1 MKNKCKRLIYINE
14 YVSINGIEQFLFHLG
29 TSYDN
34 PVMLYLHGG
43 PGSAE
48 SLLTGAFQEK
58 WEEIYT
64 VVHWDQR
71 GAGKTLTQN
80 PNKLPTIDL
89 MLQDLYEVVQYLKK
103 KYSKQKI
110 VLLGHSWGSIL
121 GSLFIKKYPEDIA
134 YYIGAAQVIDIVEN
148 EKVGYNK
155 VKELIEQADDK
166 RSLKKLEGIG
176 EYPGNKIDFGK
187 EFLKKCNVVRKLQGK
202 YKIGLELRFS
212 IWIAMLKSPIFNFL
226 DIISFIKIPKANE
239 NVLKFLVNFDLC
251 NESLE
256 YRVPIYYVLGGCDW
270 QAPYIIAQ
278 NYFEQINAPYK
289 KIYII
294 PNAGHFLML
303 DQPGLFFDT
312 LSEIN
317 KIEEK
322 ALT

>member
-1 MKNKCKRLIYINE
+1 MKNKCNRLIYLDE

-34 PVMLYLHGG
+34 PVMLYLHAG

-71 GAGKTLTQN
+71 GAGKTLTKN
-80 PNKLPTIDL
+80 PNNLPTIDL
-89 MLQDLYEVVQYLKK
+89 MLQDLYEVVQYVKK
-103 KYSKQKI
+103 KYNKQKI
-110 VLLGHSWGSIL
+110 VLLGHSFGSIL
-121 GSLFIKKYPEDIA
+121 GSLFIRKHPKEIA
-134 YYIGAAQVIDIVEN
+134 YYIGAAQAIGIVEN

-166 RSLKKLEGIG
+166 KSLKKLEGIG
-176 EYPGNKIDFGK
+176 EYPGNKIDFSK

-202 YKIGLELRFS
+202 YKIGLELGFS
-212 IWIAMLKSPIFNFL
+212 IWITMLKSPIFNL
-226 DIISFIKIPKANE
+226 SDIIAFIKIPMANE
-239 NVLKFLVNFDLC
+239 KVLKFLGDFNLR
-251 NESLE
+251 NESSE
-256 YRVPIYYVLGGCDW
+256 YNVPIYYVLGGSDW

-294 PNAGHFLML
+294 PNAGHFLMF
-303 DQPGLFFDT
+303 DQPGLFFDA

-317 KIEEK
+317 RIEEK
-322 ALT
+322 NLA